1 MHKQQNQ
8 LIKILVLITM
18 SFLVT
23 NCKFTFITQPK
34 QAAPNEIIEI
44 LLQIESTIVPEP
56 NAHKGLICILTPSD
70 WKFVSGSYSFSL
82 GQGILEETLEW
93 ADSTSRC
100 FPPEDFG
107 ENMKWIGL
115 ISDSGYA
122 YQDPIT
128 IDVTIQMKVGTMEGC
143 FDIAYLTTKATPN
156 LLCSGEPNW
165 AALSYP
171 HRIGIPDSALCQ
183 PNLTALPS
191 PEWTDLFT
199 RTSGWTGADGI
210 YSIPLSGLELPQTGS
225 TDLDEVFVFS
235 DTFIGDV
242 DTNNHRQNAS
252 LINNTLGFLKGHK
265 PIEENI
271 TFFWETD
278 NQNEPETVFIPNTP
292 DSKPGDWYWLM
303 DGIALNDKVYVF
315 ALRLETGDGGLFN
328 FKLIG
333 VNLIKFDAIPG
344 GTISNVVQMD
354 TPLFYSNPPGTNDLA
369 FGQALMPMTIESGN
383 PGADGY
389 IYIYGPKNSG
399 AGKQLTVG
407 RFLPENI
414 ENFSTYEFWNGTQW
428 TNSIEDVAVISNNT
442 SQELSVTP
450 LTENSFLHVYL
461 SGSKVYVSI
470 GESPIGPFSFPEAIY
485 ICPEPEQIP
494 STFVYNAKAHPNL
507 SEPNELLISYNV
519 NTFDFGDL
527 FNNAD
532 TYRPRF
538 ITFNTNQI
546 ITSILDEEPG
556 TDFSFKINANYPN
569 PFNAFTYISFTL
581 PEKSEVTVRVIN
593 MLGQLVDVI
602 AENKSFE
609 SGEHKLAWDAGRF
622 ASGIYLCHL
631 TTGKY
636 NAIHKMVLIK

>member
-1 MHKQQNQ
+1 MNRKKNQ
-8 LIKILVLITM
+8 LIKILVLVIM

-23 NCKFTFITQPK
+23 QCKFIFINQPR
-34 QAAPNEIIEI
+34 QAVPNETIEI
-44 LLQIESTIVPEP
+44 SLQIESTLVPEP
-56 NAHKGLICILTPSD
+56 NPHKGLICILTPTD
-70 WKFVSGSYSFSL
+70 WQFVSGSYNFSL
-82 GQGILEETLEW
+82 GQGVIEETTEW
-93 ADSTSRC
+93 ADSASRC

-122 YQDPIT
+122 YEDPIT
-128 IDVTIQMKVGTMEGC
+128 IDVTIQLKVGAMEGC

-156 LLCSGEPNW
+156 LICSGDPNW
-165 AALSYP
+165 AAFSYP
-171 HRIGIPDSALCQ
+171 HRIGIPDSVLCE
-183 PNLTALPS
+183 PDLTALPA

-210 YSIPLSGLELPQTGS
+210 YSIPLSGLEIPQTGS

-235 DTFIGDV
+235 DTFIGEV
-242 DTNNHRQNAS
+242 DSNNQRQNAS
-252 LINNTLGFLKGHK
+252 LINNTLGFMKGHR

-278 NQNEPETVFIPNTP
+278 GNGDPETVFIPNTP

-303 DGIALNDKVYVF
+303 DGIYLNNKVYVF
-315 ALRLETGDGGLFN
+315 ALRLEDGDGGLFN

-333 VNLIKFDAIPG
+333 VNLIKFDAHPD

-354 TPLFYSNPPGTNDLA
+354 TPLFYSNPPETNDIA
-369 FGQALMPMTIESGN
+369 FGQALMPMTVESGN

-389 IYIYGPKNSG
+389 IYIYGPKNSA
-399 AGKQLTVG
+399 AGKELTVG
-407 RFLPENI
+407 RFLPNDI
-414 ENFSTYEFWNGTQW
+414 ENFSTYEFWNGSEW
-428 TNSIEDVAVISNNT
+428 TNNIEDIAVIDNKT

-450 LTENSFLHVYL
+450 VADDVFLHVFL
-461 SGSKVYVSI
+461 SGNKVFVSV
-470 GESPIGPFSFPEAIY
+470 GESPVGPFDFPEPIY
-485 ICPEPEQIP
+485 NCPEPEQIP

-507 SEPNELLISYNV
+507 SEPDELLISYNV

-546 ITSILDEEPG
+546 ITKVVDHEP
-556 TDFSFKINANYPN
+556 TTKRSFKINANYPN
-569 PFNAFTYISFTL
+569 PFNAFTNISFTL
-581 PEKSEVTVRVIN
+581 PENTEVTVKVID

-602 AENKSFE
+602 AENKNLE
-609 SGEHKLAWDAGRF
+609 RGEHKLAWDAGKF
-622 ASGIYLCHL
+622 SSGIYLCHI
-631 TTGKY
+631 TDGKY